1 MAISD
6 LKSALDILRRVHT
19 EMPVKTQEQRR
30 LLCNL
35 WNGLNYLE
43 DGISAL
49 RLTAHGIKP
58 EHIADEILSQL
69 PLIEEGEVLNES
81 NK

>member
-6 LKSALDILRRVHT
+6 LKVALVLMQKVHS
-19 EMPVKTQEQRR
+19 EMPNKTQEQFI
-30 LLCNL
+30 LKANL
-35 WNGLNYLE
+35 FCGLALLE

-58 EHIADEILSQL
+58 EHISDEILSQL
-69 PLIEEGEVLNES
+69 PIIESEV
-81 NK
+81 